1 MSTKPEQKYSSAKVI
16 HTTIALQAVAI
27 SDLTKILNF
36 IGETLGIEYDVDN
49 SVTTPNGEKDLVD
62 LEINGYKSEE
72 ETENE

>member
-1 MSTKPEQKYSSAKVI
+1 MSTKPEQKNSSAKVI

-36 IGETLGIEYDVDN
+36 IGETLGIDYDVDN
-49 SVTTPNGEKDLVD
+49 SVTTPNGEGDLVD
-62 LEINGYKSEE
+62 LEIKGYKSEE